1 MSSKSKN
8 DKVHQLELENQA
20 LRSENEQTW
29 DRANLTHAQLLMVG
43 SEIANDPKIDPDDR
57 SDPRWT
63 PTLQEVSHMRTE
75 LMRLRGALHMLRSH
89 AQAAHDY
96 YIKKA
101 KGECRGMAPVR
112 RTNLFQS
119 MSLSDLKALLRE
131 IDYALDNGRKG
142 EGVACTES

>member
-1 MSSKSKN
+1 MSKSN

-20 LRSENEQTW
+20 LRS
-29 DRANLTHAQLLMVG
+29 
-43 SEIANDPKIDPDDR
+43 
-57 SDPRWT
+57 
-63 PTLQEVSHMRTE
+63 E